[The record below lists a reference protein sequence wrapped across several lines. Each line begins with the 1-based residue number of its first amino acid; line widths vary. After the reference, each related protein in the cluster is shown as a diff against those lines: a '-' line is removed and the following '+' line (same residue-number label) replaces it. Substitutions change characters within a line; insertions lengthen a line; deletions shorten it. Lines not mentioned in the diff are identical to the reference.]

1 MGGVSLGLNAD
12 VLFDLG
18 TQHVD
23 DPNGEVL
30 VPIIIT
36 IPIVTWHDMTANGI
50 KLMGWNLYFLFYSEA
65 CPDGIIIDRGIL
77 LSAF

>member
-1 MGGVSLGLNAD
+1 MVGVSLGLNAD

-18 TQHVD
+18 TQRAD

-36 IPIVTWHDMTANGI
+36 IPMVSWHDMTANGI
-50 KLMGWNLYFLFYSEA
+50 RLMGQNLYFLFCSEA
-65 CPDGIIIDRGIL
+65 CPHGIIMDCAIL